1 MGTLCSNPA
10 HTSTLSS
17 IFDNIPIG
25 QKPLIWPT
33 VHWRHCRHVS
43 TRVPAPVRLH
53 SPLCQQVEDLLGGG
67 EGAIGGEEDVD
78 VGGLELPRVAGQ
90 GLHQLL
96 QGARLHEPHPD
107 GLPLEVGDVVL
118 LVVIDG
124 PGGGVVANLL
134 QVDRVDA
141 ALHLLLA
148 P

>member
-1 MGTLCSNPA
+1 MS
-10 HTSTLSS
+10 
-17 IFDNIPIG
+17 
-25 QKPLIWPT
+25 
-33 VHWRHCRHVS
+33 
-43 TRVPAPVRLH
+43 RLH

-67 EGAIGGEEDVD
+67 EGAVGGEEDVD